1 MATSGW
7 DNTGSN
13 WNKPSIGKSKDSWG
27 YAPHCHETHPV
38 LALGGGEVLGASCSS
53 PRDGFDIYLG
63 FDRGMYVPTLRP
75 WLPNQPVLAS
85 YYITDQQSPK
95 SIKEFL
101 PMIDWLAEQLS
112 YGKRVHMGCIGG
124 HGRTGLVLS
133 ALVHVIT
140 GEKSAIHWA
149 REHHCKKAVES
160 ESQVKFLVKHFGIE
174 SAKVTPRYSSPV
186 GAMAIGGG
194 YPSRGYSVGRDGVV
208 DFDPFDDPYDPG
220 RALDE
225 MGIDDMFP
233 EGELPAPRPRAKKSG
248 ASCAGKV
255 KAMKGS
261 RSIW

>member
-1 MATSGW
+1 MNVA
-7 DNTGSN
+7 
-13 WNKPSIGKSKDSWG
+13 
-27 YAPHCHETHPV
+27 
-38 LALGGGEVLGASCSS
+38 VLGQTDPKRVKAQRARGGFEVKVFGPRCTVFGGPYTNASDFPDAWRVNMADEHRGDSANVFV
-53 PRDGFDIYLG
+53 PTRDFSLPPEKEFRRALVSTVMALYLG
-63 FDRGMYVPTLRP
+63 MDVYV
-75 WLPNQPVLAS
+75 
-85 YYITDQQSPK
+85 
-95 SIKEFL
+95 
-101 PMIDWLAEQLS
+101 
-112 YGKRVHMGCIGG
+112 GCMGCIGG

-208 DFDPFDDPYDPG
+208 DFDPFDDPYAPG

-225 MGIDDMFP
+225 MGVDDMFP
-233 EGELPAPRPRAKKSG
+233 EGELPAPRPRAKKRG

-255 KAMKGS
+255 KAMMGS